1 MRRFIYYY
9 RCYKIRLTLSQ
20 SEIES
25 CIKTKMPNISSFEW
39 KIKKRKEGKVNIT
52 SIEVIVDTP
61 IETFIKE
68 KKQEHIVSP
77 IITEQKEPVGGS
89 PLAMKPTR
97 VMGPTI

>member
-1 MRRFIYYY
+1 
-9 RCYKIRLTLSQ
+9 
-20 SEIES
+20 
-25 CIKTKMPNISSFEW
+25 MPNISSFEW

-77 IITEQKEPVGGS
+77 IVTEQKEPVGGS

-97 VMGPTI
+97 VMGPTIWGKKWEKQNLSLERIRISV